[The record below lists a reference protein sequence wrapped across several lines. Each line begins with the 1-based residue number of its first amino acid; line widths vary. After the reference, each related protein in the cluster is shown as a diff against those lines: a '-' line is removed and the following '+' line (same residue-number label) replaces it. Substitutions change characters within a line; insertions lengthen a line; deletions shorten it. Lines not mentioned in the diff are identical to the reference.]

1 MVTNIIF
8 SSKIISLNCLGNKKF
23 VRLNLDRQLCA
34 NKFKIDSQAESFEIL
49 YLSGGLIALLS
60 KEKNKIVTA
69 ENEAKE
75 TLVANRPV
83 VFGTWEVFELYDYP
97 NGCVAFKSLANE
109 KFVSARNKRSV
120 ANLVANRKEEEDRYE
135 LFKIQNYL

>member
-23 VRLNLDRQLCA
+23 VSLNQDRQLCA

-83 VFGTWEVFELYDYP
+83 VFGTWEVFELYDYS
-97 NGCVAFKSLANE
+97 NGCVAFKSLENE
-109 KFVSARNKRSV
+109 KFARNKRSV

-135 LFKIQNYL
+135 LFIIQNYL